1 MSLAGGIAIFGLI
14 WFLVLF
20 AVLPFGVRTSAEAGD
35 TLVEGAAESAPAK
48 PQLLRKVLIT
58 TGISLAIWSVA
69 FAVLEYRLIA
79 LDDVPFLPRFEEPK

>member
-20 AVLPFGVRTSAEAGD
+20 AVLPFGVRTSAETGE
-35 TLVEGAAESAPAK
+35 TLIEGAADSAPVK

-58 TGISLAIWSVA
+58 TGIALAIWSLA
-69 FAVLEYRLIA
+69 FVVLEYRLIA
-79 LDDVPFLPRFEEPK
+79 LDDVPFLPRFEEAR